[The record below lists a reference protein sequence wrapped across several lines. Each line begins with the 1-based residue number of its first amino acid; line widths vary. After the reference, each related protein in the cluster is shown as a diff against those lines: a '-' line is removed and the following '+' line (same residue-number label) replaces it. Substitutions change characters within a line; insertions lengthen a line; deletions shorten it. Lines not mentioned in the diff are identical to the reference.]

1 MPNILFQRRLN
12 QGGGNNYNILVQN
25 WLNELNA
32 LGYTLPSADYL
43 NKLNNYVNSDISNL
57 TLMDRF
63 FIQATETVDQS
74 KVSLVNPTSNKITH
88 PVAPTFTALRGV
100 QGNGTTQYVNLN
112 FNLST
117 DAINYTLNSNCFGA
131 YSRTELNP
139 ATFNTIMGSYQN
151 LPPVRQSIMIPR
163 TVGVGYLSNNSLGQV
178 AHPAVGSSLGLLSSR
193 RIAAGNSQY
202 WLRGTLSSNTVNAS
216 TAIPNISAYGL
227 CFNNNGS
234 PALYDTRQV
243 SLFYYGSGNV
253 NIPNLY
259 TNFQAFMTALGTQV

>member
-25 WLNELNA
+25 WINELNA
-32 LGYTLPSADYL
+32 LAYTLPSADYL
-43 NKLNNYVNSDISNL
+43 NKLNNYCNADYTNL
-57 TLMDRF
+57 LLMDRF

-117 DAINYTLNSNCFGA
+117 DAVNYTLNSNCFGA

-139 ATFNTIMGSYQN
+139 ATFNCIMGSYQN
-151 LPPVRQSIMIPR
+151 VPPVRQSIIIPR
-163 TVGVGYLSNNSLGQV
+163 TVGVGYLSNNSLAQ
-178 AHPAVGSSLGLLSSR
+178 ATHPAIASSLALLSSR

-202 WLRGTLSSNTVNAS
+202 WLRGTLSSNIVNAS
-216 TAIPNISAYGL
+216 TALPNLNAFGL

-253 NIPNLY
+253 NILNLY
-259 TNFQAFMTALGTQV
+259 NNFQAFMTSLGTQV